1 MINLNKGVLLLAG
14 ARSLFSLQKKTE
26 ICSLRSPLFF
36 ITEKDRK
43 NRKKQKFA
51 RYAHLLASSVAIL
64 IMLAGARFF
73 FITEINGKNRKKQK
87 FARWRSPLFFITENN
102 GKNRK
107 KQKFVRYAHLL
118 ASSVAILI
126 MLAGARLLFHYR
138 NKRKKQKN
146 YRNFCLRQANS
157 TLTITLTLT
166 WLAGT
171 RFLILLYFIIPV
183 HILLV

>member
-87 FARWRSPLFFITENN
+87 F
-102 GKNRK
+102 
-107 KQKFVRYAHLL
+107 VRYAHLL